1 MPSKTGV
8 QETGRLILLDEED
21 QPVKSWDIAGRISIL
36 IGKSG
41 GEDDVDV
48 DLEDCAFSAFIDYE
62 HAALNFCM
70 EQWYIEDLG
79 SQNGVRVR
87 KADDGECYKV
97 MGRPCRVAPGDI
109 LYIAKTRL
117 LLS

>member
-1 MPSKTGV
+1 M
-8 QETGRLILLDEED
+8 
-21 QPVKSWDIAGRISIL
+21 
-36 IGKSG
+36 
-41 GEDDVDV
+41 DV

-70 EQWYIEDLG
+70 EQW
-79 SQNGVRVR
+79 VR